1 MIDFEKYI
9 IAEEGLF
16 SRAKEKK
23 AAKLEQERAAAKE
36 KWDKIYS
43 DLGPKIRPILSSTQ
57 NAIYSLLKQN
67 FGNYKGI
74 RITREV
80 LKPSDFFNYT
90 GYFCYIDTDDNDMS
104 DQEEREFWNKT
115 SDVEKKIRNIVE
127 TCGQKCCAVI
137 KKIPGYESENFR
149 YSVNDD
155 ADEACAVGLSIDL

>member
-1 MIDFEKYI
+1 MNLERYM

-16 SRAKEKK
+16 SRMKEKK
-23 AAKLEQERAAAKE
+23 AAKLEQENAAFKE
-36 KWDKIYS
+36 KWNKIYS
-43 DLGPKIRPILSSTQ
+43 DIGPKIRPILTSTQ

-80 LKPSDFFNYT
+80 LKPSDFLDSI
-90 GYFCYIDTDDNDMS
+90 GYFCYMDTNVDGMS
-104 DQEEREFWNKT
+104 EQEEREFWNKT
-115 SDVEKKIRNIVE
+115 SDVEKQIRDVVE

-149 YSVNDD
+149 YSINDD
-155 ADEACAVGLSIDL
+155 TDEVCAIGLSIDF